1 MKRQSICLFR
11 LNGVT
16 RTMQTICTICTQTT
30 KLVDQN
36 VHWNIGVWVNHEM
49 TNSSRLNGSYVV
61 ISWSIFSLSS
71 LRDKKWAFLL
81 SAHSRLELTCWLC
94 GISQKKGLDN
104 SRKTERKQNSLLI
117 ASYICG
123 LGSSIMSI
131 KTSKV
136 CFPLKTS
143 RNPNLSNQHPWNFKR
158 SLQYVSHP
166 DICDT

>member
-61 ISWSIFSLSS
+61 ISWSILPILFERQKVSLPPIGTFKVGTHV
-71 LRDKKWAFLL
+71 LTMWDHKRKARTIPE
-81 SAHSRLELTCWLC
+81 RLKE
-94 GISQKKGLDN
+94 N
-104 SRKTERKQNSLLI
+104 KTLNILI
-117 ASYICG
+117 HVG
-123 LGSSIMSI
+123 QDH
-131 KTSKV
+131 
-136 CFPLKTS
+136 
-143 RNPNLSNQHPWNFKR
+143 NLSPQLKN
-158 SLQYVSHP
+158 
-166 DICDT
+166 